1 MLPAQVIPHPS
12 INPDFSGTLK
22 PARHFCC
29 IAIIRARFPVNF
41 YLATS
46 FIFPRSLRMRLFAL
60 CFVSTH
66 VPLLAYCG
74 WGFASG
80 RITLSEFLL
89 LTLATV
95 VGMVLALVGIG
106 ALLSPIQ
113 VLAEALHRD
122 ATPAPLVPEV
132 GDIIHTLYAG
142 VQRSAAHARARID
155 ELDSA
160 AHEDPLTGI
169 PNRRGFLAQLE
180 TMPEEQRRGCVAIV
194 DIDHFKSV
202 NDRLGHDEGDR
213 VLCAFAARLAGQLRR
228 ADLVAR
234 WGGEEFAIFFDSCS
248 EEEACTALERIAAQ
262 MRSHPIGNVEG
273 RIISFSAGL
282 CGWTS
287 GNLDDHFQ
295 RADEALYAAKQGG
308 RDRVCRA
315 LASGQKALPSG

>member
-1 MLPAQVIPHPS
+1 M
-12 INPDFSGTLK
+12 
-22 PARHFCC
+22 
-29 IAIIRARFPVNF
+29 NF

-74 WGFASG
+74 WGFATG
-80 RITLSEFLL
+80 RIALAEFLL

-95 VGMVLALVGIG
+95 VGMALALAGIG

-122 ATPAPLVPEV
+122 TTPAPLVPEV

-213 VLCAFAARLAGQLRR
+213 VLSSFAARLAGQLRR

-248 EEEACTALERIAAQ
+248 EEEACAALERIAAQ
-262 MRSHPIGNVEG
+262 MRSVPIGAVDG

-282 CGWTS
+282 CGWRS
-287 GNLDDHFQ
+287 GSLDDHFQ
-295 RADEALYAAKQGG
+295 RADEALYAAKQAG

-315 LASGQKALPSG
+315 QPTDQKALPPA